1 MKKYILTSIML
12 LVLFGQAYFFGVND
26 WIVVGF
32 ILLTAAFLYV
42 SIIKLHSGNRKML
55 RVNAKPN
62 SWLYNLLSRDT
73 TIIMRIV
80 AAFSSLILGTILVVL
95 IKGMVLQQGYWPF
108 FVTIVIS
115 SLLLYSFVNKDVN
128 SEFIDNNIHV
138 DITQHGNN
146 LARIFY
152 AAIILN
158 LMLSFAFS
166 AYDTFEIKTSDIN
179 FSNFTDKAV
188 EASFEKTEFNQYS
201 RIFINAYLLMDYIK
215 VALAKMFV
223 DLFKLKDNFY
233 GFYIVI
239 FALNVF
245 KLFAFSFSFV
255 LLQKGFD
262 GTANFLMPIL
272 KRFGVY
278 IEKTVNFLIPIL
290 KSSISRIGKFTTSK
304 SKSLYVF
311 LISLTRKNNEK
322 ENEEF

>member
-1 MKKYILTSIML
+1 MV

-32 ILLTAAFLYV
+32 ILLTASFLYV

-55 RVNAKPN
+55 RVNAKPD

-73 TIIMRIV
+73 TLIMRIITV
-80 AAFSSLILGTILVVL
+80 FSSLAIATIIVVL
-95 IKGMVLQQGYWPF
+95 IKGMVLQQGDWPVF
-108 FVTIVIS
+108 ITIVIS
-115 SLLLYSFVNKDVN
+115 SLLLYSFVNKNVN
-128 SEFIDNNIHV
+128 IELIDNNLHG

-158 LMLSFAFS
+158 FMLSFTFS
-166 AYDTFEIKTSDIN
+166 ASDTFEFKTSDIN
-179 FSNFTDKAV
+179 FSNCTDKAV
-188 EASFEKTEFNQYS
+188 EASIEKTEFNQYS

-215 VALAKMFV
+215 VALAKTFV

-239 FALNVF
+239 FALNMF
-245 KLFAFSFSFV
+245 KLFVFSFSFV

-262 GTANFLMPIL
+262 GTANFLTPIL
-272 KRFGVY
+272 KSFG
-278 IEKTVNFLIPIL
+278 IRIGKTANFLFSIL
-290 KSSISRIGKFTTSK
+290 KSSIARIGRFTTLK

-311 LISLTRKNNEK
+311 LISLTRKNKEK
-322 ENEEF
+322 ESEEL

>member
-1 MKKYILTSIML
+1 ML